1 MASQDTWARPLA
13 DQLVSL
19 FRVDSLLYVRR
30 TQQGYDPATGQ
41 VTATEQNFT
50 KAGAITERRRVEG
63 GGANETYEIDV
74 WMYLGDIDDQWPTTD
89 DWFVYEANTWKIVQV
104 DPMYSGDTRYACKVR
119 ARAS

>member
-74 WMYLGDIDDQWPTTD
+74 WMYLGDIGDQWPTTD
-89 DWFVYEANTWKIVQV
+89 DWFVYENWTWKIVQV

>member
-1 MASQDTWARPLA
+1 VASQDLWARPLA

-19 FRVDSLLYVRR
+19 FRVDGLLYVRR

>member
-1 MASQDTWARPLA
+1 MASQDQWARPLA

-19 FRVDSLLYVRR
+19 FRVNGLDYVRR
-30 TQQGYDPATGQ
+30 TQGGYDPATGQ
-41 VTATEQNFT
+41 VTATEQT
-50 KAGAITERRRVEG
+50 YTGAGAITERRRAEG

-74 WMYLGDIDDQWPTTD
+74 WMYIGDIDDEWPTTD
-89 DWFVYEANTWKIVQV
+89 DQFVYETKVWKIVQV

>member
-1 MASQDTWARPLA
+1 MA
-13 DQLVSL
+13 
-19 FRVDSLLYVRR
+19 
-30 TQQGYDPATGQ
+30 
-41 VTATEQNFT
+41 ATEQSFT

>member
-19 FRVDSLLYVRR
+19 FRVDGLLYVRR

-74 WMYLGDIDDQWPTTD
+74 WMYLGDIGDQWPTTD